1 MGVFATGKRALAISD
16 RSGMA
21 FPYEEMVKE
30 WNGSLVHYSEFEPKQ
45 PQIRRRRNQADAIAL
60 QNPRVQ
66 HYQQPQLMSSI
77 NPTFAPNDSTVVAS
91 GGITVVIA
99 NLDLPGD
106 FAFRTQEFKI
116 TRHGDTE
123 TLYSMVP
130 EDPSL
135 QNRRRELIST
145 IGKATV
151 SIT

>member
-1 MGVFATGKRALAISD
+1 MEWFISPLFWVWTKTTTD
-16 RSGMA
+16 KKKTKPSRCDCVTKSKSSTLSTTTTD
-21 FPYEEMVKE
+21 V
-30 WNGSLVHYSEFEPKQ
+30 
-45 PQIRRRRNQADAIAL
+45 
-60 QNPRVQ
+60 
-66 HYQQPQLMSSI
+66 SI

-91 GGITVVIA
+91 GGITVGIA

>member
-1 MGVFATGKRALAISD
+1 MGRFASGKRSLAISD

-21 FPYEEMVKE
+21 FPYDEMVKE
-30 WNGSLVHYSEFEPKQ
+30 WNGSLVHYSEFETKQ
-45 PQIRRRRNQADAIAL
+45 PQIRRKRVTADAIAL

-66 HYQQPQLMSSI
+66 KYQQPQLMSSL

-91 GGITVVIA
+91 GGATVCIA

-116 TRHGDTE
+116 TRDGVTE
-123 TLYSMVP
+123 TIYSMVP

-135 QNRRRELIST
+135 QNRRRELIPT
-145 IGKATV
+145 VGKVTV
-151 SIT
+151 SIS

>member
-1 MGVFATGKRALAISD
+1 MGRFATGKQSLAISD

-21 FPYEEMVKE
+21 FPYEELVKE
-30 WNGSLVHYSEFEPKQ
+30 WNGSLVHYTEFEPKQ
-45 PQIRRRRNQADAIAL
+45 PQIRRKRVTADAIAL

-66 HYQQPQLMSSI
+66 KYQQPQVMSSL
-77 NPTFAPNDSTVVAS
+77 NPTFAPNDASIVAS
-91 GGITVVIA
+91 GGITVCIA

-123 TLYSMVP
+123 TLYSMIP
-130 EDPSL
+130 EDPSI
-135 QNRRRELIST
+135 QNRRRELIPT
-145 IGKATV
+145 IGKVTV